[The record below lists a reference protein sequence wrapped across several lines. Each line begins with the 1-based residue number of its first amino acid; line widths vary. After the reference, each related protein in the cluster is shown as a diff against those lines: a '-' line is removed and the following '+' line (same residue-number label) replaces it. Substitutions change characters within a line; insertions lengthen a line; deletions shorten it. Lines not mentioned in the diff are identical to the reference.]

1 MFLLFLVA
9 VFNKYQLNSV
19 WGFLTAQ
26 HFLNN
31 ATQTQKQA
39 QNMLNL
45 TFPSSCKKKKWSQL
59 KFIVFVYLRCQIL
72 KRCAVHARQS
82 RLSGLEKWQV
92 YIITCL
98 KQ

>member
-9 VFNKYQLNSV
+9 VFNEYQLNSV

-31 ATQTQKQA
+31 STHKSSTKHAELDFSLFLYGKKRRSQQK
-39 QNMLNL
+39 L
-45 TFPSSCKKKKWSQL
+45 
-59 KFIVFVYLRCQIL
+59 IVFVYLRCQVL

-82 RLSGLEKWQV
+82 RLSGLGKWQV
-92 YIITCL
+92 YIKTCL